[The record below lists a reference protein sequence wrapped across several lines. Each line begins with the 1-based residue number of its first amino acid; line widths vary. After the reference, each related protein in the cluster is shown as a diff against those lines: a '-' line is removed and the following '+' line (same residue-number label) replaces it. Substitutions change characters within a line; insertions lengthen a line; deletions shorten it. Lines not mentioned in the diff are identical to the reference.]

1 MSHSRATSPGT
12 LRYSERFNGRV
23 AAGHFRESQGLT
35 LSSIGLGTYLGHFD
49 DRTDE
54 SYRSAIRR
62 ALELGS
68 NVIDTASNYRFQRSE
83 RAVGSAIAEV
93 VAGRTISRDEIVV
106 STKGGY
112 LPFDGGPPQSR
123 EEIHD
128 YIIDTF
134 VKPGI
139 CEEKDF
145 VRGAHCMQPRFL
157 EHQLAQ
163 SLRNLQLETVD
174 IYYIH
179 NPETQLAEISA
190 DEFYRRLAAA
200 FEYLETAVASGKITI
215 YGTATWGGFR
225 ESPESREYVSLA
237 RVEETARQVAGE
249 GHHFKVVQLPYN
261 LSMIE
266 AFGFPNQVLNGKA
279 VSFLEAAQSLGI
291 TVMASASLLQA
302 RLAHTLAPELADKL
316 RGLQTDA
323 QRALQ
328 FARSAPGLTTALV
341 GMSQVAHVEENM
353 RVSQVEPADLKSYL
367 ELFSASSE

>member
-1 MSHSRATSPGT
+1 MSHSHATSSGT
-12 LRYSERFNGRV
+12 RRYTERFKDRI
-23 AAGHFRESQGLT
+23 ASGHFRQSQELSI
-35 LSSIGLGTYLGHFD
+35 SSIGLGTYLGHFD
-49 DRTDE
+49 DKTDQ
-54 SYRSAIRR
+54 SYRAAIAR
-62 ALELGS
+62 ALELGC

-83 RAVGSAIAEV
+83 RAVGSAISER
-93 VAGRTISRDEIVV
+93 VAGRTISRDEIIV

-112 LPFDGGPPQSR
+112 LPFDGEPPQSR

-128 YIIDTF
+128 YIVETF
-134 VKPGI
+134 VNPGV

-179 NPETQLAEISA
+179 NPETQIAEVGA
-190 DEFYRRLAAA
+190 DEFYARLFNA
-200 FEYLETAVASGKITI
+200 FEYLETAVGAGKISM
-215 YGTATWGGFR
+215 YGTATWSGYR
-225 ESPESREYVSLA
+225 ESPDSREYLSLA
-237 RVEETARQVAGE
+237 RVEETARQVAGT

-266 AFGFPNQVLNGKA
+266 AFGFPNQSINGKE
-279 VSFLEAAQSLGI
+279 VSLLEAAATLGV
-291 TVMASASLLQA
+291 TVMSSASLLQA
-302 RLAHTLAPELADKL
+302 RLAGTLAPELADKL
-316 RGLQTDA
+316 VGLQTDA

-328 FARSAPGLTTALV
+328 FARSAPGLTSSLV

-353 RVSQVEPADLKSYL
+353 RVSQVEPPGTETYL
-367 ELFSASSE
+367 ELFSASP